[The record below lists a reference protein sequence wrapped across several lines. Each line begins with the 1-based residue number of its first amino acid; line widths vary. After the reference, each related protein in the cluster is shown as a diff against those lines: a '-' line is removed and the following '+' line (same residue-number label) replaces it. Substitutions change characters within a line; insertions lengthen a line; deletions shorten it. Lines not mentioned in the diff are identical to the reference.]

1 VTPTR
6 RWSHDRGLTGLLAAN
21 GAQAAGAFA
30 ATFVLARQ
38 FELSVFAD
46 WGLQQVLFQVLGPVL
61 SLGLS
66 PVLSAVNVSSSG
78 TTAEAQAGVSR
89 LRASLATV
97 VAAGLA
103 AAALAA
109 ALDAT
114 SLGRGLL
121 PVAVA
126 AAAWVLP
133 QLLQAHLRATE
144 QMTATAVSI
153 FTQSLLAYGLG
164 VAAALLVPTPT
175 PTTYWLGHAAG
186 SLLALVAGLL
196 AASLGPGAG
205 RFPRAELRQLLARS
219 SAGLLATASSIL
231 AVGLLRPVAGH
242 FGGDTE
248 VAALTVASQYAQ
260 LGALVQGVYWSRF
273 GPTAIQAQLRS
284 DEGGLR
290 RLEGRAA
297 LVLSAVWATQL
308 ALAYPVL
315 RLLAGDLFS
324 TSMLVA
330 AALLTAVPLFNVRY
344 DGRVGI
350 VWRQGST
357 LALGGIS
364 AASLL
369 LTILLAVLIGRVTT
383 PSLIPASLLVARAG
397 MGEAVRHLARR
408 VVMFK
413 PPAREV

>member
-1 VTPTR
+1 VIRTR

-78 TTAEAQAGVSR
+78 TTAEAEAGVSR

-109 ALDAT
+109 ALEAS
-114 SLGRGLL
+114 SLGGGLL
-121 PVAVA
+121 PVTVA
-126 AAAWVLP
+126 AAAWLLP

-153 FTQSLLAYGLG
+153 FTQSVLAYGFG
-164 VAAALLVPTPT
+164 AAAALLAPTPT
-175 PTTYWLGHAAG
+175 AYWLGHAAG
-186 SLLALVAGLL
+186 SLLAMVAGLL
-196 AASLGPGAG
+196 SAHVGPGAG
-205 RFPRAELRQLLARS
+205 RFPRAELRRLLARS

-242 FGGDTE
+242 FGGDGE

-260 LGALVQGVYWSRF
+260 LGALVQSVYWSRF

-284 DEGGLR
+284 DEGALR

-297 LVLSAVWATQL
+297 LVLGGVWLAQL
-308 ALAYPVL
+308 VLAYPVL
-315 RLLAGDLFS
+315 RLLAGELFS

-357 LALGGIS
+357 VALGGIS
-364 AASLL
+364 GASLL
-369 LTILLAVLIGRVTT
+369 LTFALAVLIGLVTS
-383 PSLIPASLLVARAG
+383 PLLIPVALLLARVS

-408 VVMFK
+408 VVMG
-413 PPAREV
+413 

>member
-1 VTPTR
+1 VIRTR
-6 RWSHDRGLTGLLAAN
+6 RWSSDRGLNGLLVAN
-21 GAQAAGAFA
+21 GVQAMGAFA

-66 PVLSAVNVSSSG
+66 PVLSAINVSSSG
-78 TTAEAQAGVSR
+78 TRFEAEAGVSR

-97 VAAGLA
+97 VVAGLA

-109 ALDAT
+109 AIDAA

-121 PVAVA
+121 PVTVA

-153 FTQSLLAYGLG
+153 FTQSVLTYGLG
-164 VAAALLVPTPT
+164 AAAVLLVPTPT
-175 PTTYWLGHAAG
+175 AYWLGHAAG
-186 SLLALVAGLL
+186 SLLALAAGLL

-205 RFPRAELRQLLARS
+205 RFPASELRRLLTRS
-219 SAGLLATASSIL
+219 SAGLLATAASIL

-242 FGGDTE
+242 FGGATE

-273 GPTAIQAQLRS
+273 GPAAIQAQLRR
-284 DEGGLR
+284 DESALR

-297 LVLSAVWATQL
+297 LVLSGVWAVQL
-308 ALAYPVL
+308 LLAYPVL
-315 RLLAGDLFS
+315 RLLAGGLFS

-364 AASLL
+364 GVSLL
-369 LTILLAVLIGRVTT
+369 LTFALAVLIGLVTT
-383 PSLIPASLLVARAG
+383 PLLIPVALLLARLS

-408 VVMFK
+408 AVT
-413 PPAREV
+413 P